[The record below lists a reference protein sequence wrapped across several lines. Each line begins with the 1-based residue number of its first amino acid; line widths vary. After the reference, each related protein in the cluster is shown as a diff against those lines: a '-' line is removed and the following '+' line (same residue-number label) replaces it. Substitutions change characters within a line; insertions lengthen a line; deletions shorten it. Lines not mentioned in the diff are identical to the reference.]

1 MNEGSKTMMN
11 GYNNGTDSDM
21 NISSSGS
28 SSTGRNYQTRKFCVD
43 DDHNHDADTIETTT
57 IMNGNADEHN
67 TTVTS
72 SSHDDAVEVM
82 MIPVRMM
89 IPIQPGGKDDDVE
102 GKTEQADVSQTIR
115 LVLSL
120 LLLSIIFII
129 SMIIITLSMTTGV
142 DFVKIMTLL

>member
-1 MNEGSKTMMN
+1 MISD
-11 GYNNGTDSDM
+11 NNGTDIDMIIRSSD
-21 NISSSGS
+21 NSSI
-28 SSTGRNYQTRKFCVD
+28 GRNNQTRKFRFH

>member
-1 MNEGSKTMMN
+1 MMN
-11 GYNNGTDSDM
+11 GDNNGTDIDM
-21 NISSSGS
+21 NISSSYS
-28 SSTGRNYQTRKFCVD
+28 SNGINYQTRKFRVD
-43 DDHNHDADTIETTT
+43 DDNDNDADTIETTT

-82 MIPVRMM
+82 MIPVRML

-102 GKTEQADVSQTIR
+102 GKREREIVSQKTI
-115 LVLSL
+115 LVRSL
-120 LLLSIIFII
+120 LLLSLFII
-129 SMIIITLSMTTGV
+129 SMIMITLSMTTGV

>member
-1 MNEGSKTMMN
+1 MISD
-11 GYNNGTDSDM
+11 NNGTDIDMIIRSSD
-21 NISSSGS
+21 NSSI
-28 SSTGRNYQTRKFCVD
+28 GRNNQTRKFRVD
-43 DDHNHDADTIETTT
+43 DDNDNDADTIETTT

-89 IPIQPGGKDDDVE
+89 IPIQPGGKDDAVE